1 MTVIKDII
9 ESIENRL
16 RELNEEIGAL
26 TAARDALHGPR
37 LPGTRGGVEGRDR

>member
-1 MTVIKDII
+1 MMVIKDII

-26 TAARDALHGPR
+26 TAARRAPR
-37 LPGTRGGVEGRDR
+37 PATPGTGQAAWRGHDR